1 MKAATALQK
10 AYCLRGVVQEHAMKY
25 TDDSTF
31 PFHRPKLSRKICFTH
46 SLNYGGL
53 CEEHSTKQATDNFQR
68 RALLKKIME
77 TPKNQCSV
85 SLSQIYLT
93 KEFYTFLLL
102 QARN

>member
-25 TDDSTF
+25 THDSTF

-77 TPKNQCSV
+77 TPKRSMFSFTIAN
-85 SLSQIYLT
+85 LSNKGILY
-93 KEFYTFLLL
+93 FLITTG
-102 QARN
+102 A